1 MTFRRMHVL
10 IPPQPGPSFQSS
22 FFQSAS
28 QCIRDASLF
37 LGASAGT
44 SRALP
49 RFSGMRIREEN
60 CNMILLAVV
69 TSISVAIAG
78 GAMLVGP
85 ADDNPARLA
94 ERTTGPTEQAASP
107 DKRIIYV
114 TDAPPARMVGAPFVP
129 NTNPRER

>member
-1 MTFRRMHVL
+1 MHRL
-10 IPPQPGPSFQSS
+10 MPPQSRPSFQSS
-22 FFQSAS
+22 FLFCPKRVTNAS
-28 QCIRDASLF
+28 VF

-44 SRALP
+44 SRPLP

-78 GAMLVGP
+78 GAMLVDR
-85 ADDNPARLA
+85 ADDKPARLA
-94 ERTTGPTEQAASP
+94 DRTTDRIEQAASP

-114 TDAPPARMVGAPFVP
+114 SDAPPVRTVGAPFVP

>member
-1 MTFRRMHVL
+1 V
-10 IPPQPGPSFQSS
+10 
-22 FFQSAS
+22 
-28 QCIRDASLF
+28 F

-94 ERTTGPTEQAASP
+94 ERTTVPTEQAASS